1 MVNAMPHLPAA
12 LDTPTQR
19 QQAAATVMACL
30 DLTDLN
36 SGSNEG
42 AIDALCAKA
51 RGTVDLPPV
60 AAVCVWPRLV
70 AHARQ
75 QLPWHIGVAAV
86 VNFPSGEQS
95 LSEVLA
101 EVDQI
106 AESGG
111 QEVDCVLPYQ
121 ALCGVTAPTNADAPA
136 LTAAS
141 QLLQAVRRTSP
152 GLLLKV
158 ILETGELPNAERVA
172 QLSQLALDAG
182 ADFIKTSTGKTPHGA
197 SLPAATAMLRVL
209 QARGQALRPGAS
221 AVLGFKPSGGLRT
234 LADVWPYAM
243 AVQQALGPY
252 AVNPRRFR
260 VGASSLWDD
269 LAAVLQ
275 GQAPVP
281 AGAGGY

>member
-1 MVNAMPHLPAA
+1 MVNPLP
-12 LDTPTQR
+12 LQMDTLAQR
-19 QQAAATVMACL
+19 QLAAATVMACM

-36 SGSNEG
+36 TTSNEA
-42 AIDALCAKA
+42 AIDALCHKA
-51 RGTVDLPPV
+51 RGAEGATPPV

-86 VNFPSGEQS
+86 VNFPSGQQS
-95 LSEVLA
+95 LAQVLA
-101 EVDQI
+101 EVDHI
-106 AESGG
+106 AQSGG

-121 ALCGVTAPTNADAPA
+121 TLSGEKVMAPD
-136 LTAAS
+136 LSAAS
-141 QLLQAVRRTSP
+141 QLLQAVRRASP

-158 ILETGELPNAERVA
+158 ILETGELPHTERVA

-197 SLPAATAMLRVL
+197 SLPAATAMLQVL
-209 QARGQALRPGAS
+209 QTRAQALPPGAS

-234 LADVWPYAM
+234 LADVWPYALH
-243 AVQQALGPY
+243 VQQALGPH

-275 GQAPVP
+275 GRISVP
-281 AGAGGY
+281 ASSEKNAY

>member
-1 MVNAMPHLPAA
+1 MVNAMLHLPDA

-19 QQAAATVMACL
+19 QQAAAAVMACL

-36 SGSNEG
+36 SGSNEA

-51 RGTVDLPPV
+51 RGGVDMTSV

-86 VNFPSGEQS
+86 VNFPSGQQS

-101 EVDQI
+101 EVEQI

-121 ALCGVTAPTNADAPA
+121 ALCGVTALTDADAPA
-136 LTAAS
+136 LAAAS
-141 QLLQAVRRTSP
+141 KLLQAVRRASP

-197 SLPAATAMLRVL
+197 NLSAATAMLRVL
-209 QARGQALRPGAS
+209 QARGQALPPGAS

-243 AVQQALGPY
+243 AVQQALGPH

-275 GQAPVP
+275 GQAPVT

>member
-1 MVNAMPHLPAA
+1 MVNPLLPLPTA
-12 LDTPTQR
+12 LDTPAQR
-19 QQAAATVMACL
+19 QQAAAATMACL

-36 SGSNEG
+36 TTSHEA

-75 QLPWHIGVAAV
+75 QLPGHIGMAAV
-86 VNFPSGEQS
+86 VNFPSGQQS

-101 EVDQI
+101 EVAQI

-121 ALCGVTAPTNADAPA
+121 ALRGTPATAEA

-141 QLLQAVRRTSP
+141 QLLQAVRRASP

-158 ILETGELPNAERVA
+158 ILETGELPSPERVA

-182 ADFIKTSTGKTPHGA
+182 ADFIKTSTGKTPNGA
-197 SLPAATAMLRVL
+197 SLPAAAAMLRVL
-209 QARGQALRPGAS
+209 QAQGQALPPGAS

-234 LADVWPYAM
+234 LADVWPYAL
-243 AVQQALGPY
+243 AVQQALGPH

-275 GQAPVP
+275 GRAGVP
-281 AGAGGY
+281 AASGGY

>member
-1 MVNAMPHLPAA
+1 
-12 LDTPTQR
+12 
-19 QQAAATVMACL
+19 MACL

-36 SGSNEG
+36 TTSNEA

-51 RGTVDLPPV
+51 CGAVDLPPV

-75 QLPWHIGVAAV
+75 QLPLHIGVAAV
-86 VNFPSGEQS
+86 VNFPSGQQN
-95 LSEVLA
+95 LTEVLA

-106 AESGG
+106 AEGGG

-121 ALCGVTAPTNADAPA
+121 ALCGVTALTDADAPA
-136 LTAAS
+136 LAAAS
-141 QLLQAVRRTSP
+141 QLLQAVRRASP

-158 ILETGELPNAERVA
+158 ILETGELPSSERVA
-172 QLSQLALDAG
+172 QLRQLALDAG

-209 QARGQALRPGAS
+209 QARVQALPPGAS

-243 AVQQALGPY
+243 AVQQALGPH

-269 LAAVLQ
+269 LAAVLR
-275 GQAPVP
+275 GQAAVP
-281 AGAGGY
+281 AASGGY

>member
-1 MVNAMPHLPAA
+1 MVNTLLPLPAA

-36 SGSNEG
+36 SGSNE
-42 AIDALCAKA
+42 ATIDALCAKA
-51 RGTVDLPPV
+51 LGAVDIPPV

-86 VNFPSGEQS
+86 VNFPSGQQS

-101 EVDQI
+101 EVAQI
-106 AESGG
+106 AEGGG

-121 ALCGVTAPTNADAPA
+121 ALCGVDPLKDADAAA
-136 LTAAS
+136 LAAAS
-141 QLLQAVRRTSP
+141 QLLQAVRRASP

-197 SLPAATAMLRVL
+197 SLTAATAMLRVL
-209 QARGQALRPGAS
+209 QAQGQDLPLGAS
-221 AVLGFKPSGGLRT
+221 AVLGFKPSGGLRI
-234 LADVWPYAM
+234 LADVWPYAL
-243 AVQQALGPY
+243 AVQQALGPH

-269 LAAVLQ
+269 LAAVLR
-275 GQAPVP
+275 GQAAVP
-281 AGAGGY
+281 AGVGGY

>member
-1 MVNAMPHLPAA
+1 MVNAVFPLPAA
-12 LDTPTQR
+12 LETLAQR
-19 QQAAATVMACL
+19 QQAAATVMSCL

-36 SGSNEG
+36 TTSNEV

-60 AAVCVWPRLV
+60 AAVCLWPRLV

-86 VNFPSGEQS
+86 VNFPSGQQN

-101 EVDQI
+101 EVEQI

-121 ALCGVTAPTNADAPA
+121 ALCGVTALTDADAPA
-136 LTAAS
+136 LAAAS
-141 QLLQAVRRTSP
+141 QLLQAVRRASP

-158 ILETGELPNAERVA
+158 ILETGELPSPERVA

-182 ADFIKTSTGKTPHGA
+182 ADFIKTSTGKTPRGA

-209 QARGQALRPGAS
+209 QARGQALPPGAS

-234 LADVWPYAM
+234 LADVWPYAL
-243 AVQQALGPY
+243 AVQQALGPH

-260 VGASSLWDD
+260 VGASSLWDE

-275 GQAPVP
+275 GQVPVVADR
-281 AGAGGY
+281 AGY

>member
-1 MVNAMPHLPAA
+1 MVNAMLHLPAA

-19 QQAAATVMACL
+19 QQAAAIVMACL

-36 SGSNEG
+36 TTSSEA
-42 AIDALCAKA
+42 AIDTLCAKA

-86 VNFPSGEQS
+86 VNFPLGQQN

-101 EVDQI
+101 EVEQI

-111 QEVDCVLPYQ
+111 QEVDCVLPHQ
-121 ALCGVTAPTNADAPA
+121 ALCGVTALTDADAPA
-136 LTAAS
+136 LVAAS
-141 QLLQAVRRTSP
+141 QLLQAVRRASP

-158 ILETGELPNAERVA
+158 ILETGELPSPERVA

-209 QARGQALRPGAS
+209 LAQGRALPPGAS

-234 LADVWPYAM
+234 LADVWPYAL

-275 GQAPVP
+275 GQARVP

>member
-1 MVNAMPHLPAA
+1 MVNTAQPLPHA
-12 LDTPTQR
+12 LDTLAQR
-19 QQAAATVMACL
+19 QQVAATVMTCM

-36 SGSNEG
+36 STSNE
-42 AIDALCAKA
+42 APIDALCTRA
-51 RGTVDLPPV
+51 RGAVDIPPV

-86 VNFPSGEQS
+86 VNFPSGQHS
-95 LSEVLA
+95 LAEVLA
-101 EVDQI
+101 EVDHI
-106 AESGG
+106 AQSGG

-121 ALCGVTAPTNADAPA
+121 ALCQADVPA
-136 LTAAS
+136 SALSTAS
-141 QLLQAVRRTSP
+141 QLVQAVRRASP

-158 ILETGELPNAERVA
+158 ILETGELPNPERVA

-197 SLPAATAMLRVL
+197 SLPAATAMLQVL
-209 QARGQALRPGAS
+209 QARGRHLPCGAS

-234 LADVWPYAM
+234 LDDVWPYLLQ
-243 AVQQALGPY
+243 VQLALGSQ

-275 GQAPVP
+275 GQSNAP
-281 AGAGGY
+281 AGLGGY

>member
-1 MVNAMPHLPAA
+1 MVNTLLPLLAA
-12 LDTPTQR
+12 LDTSAQR

-36 SGSNEG
+36 PGSNEA

-51 RGTVDLPPV
+51 CGAVDMPPV

-75 QLPWHIGVAAV
+75 QLPMHIGVAAV
-86 VNFPSGEQS
+86 VNFPSGQQS

-101 EVDQI
+101 EVAQI
-106 AESGG
+106 AEGGG

-121 ALCGVTAPTNADAPA
+121 ALCGTTATSEA
-136 LTAAS
+136 LAAAS
-141 QLLQAVRRTSP
+141 QLLQAVRRASP

-158 ILETGELPNAERVA
+158 ILETGELPSSERVA

-209 QARGQALRPGAS
+209 QAQGQALPLGAS

-234 LADVWPYAM
+234 LADVWPYAL

-260 VGASSLWDD
+260 VGASSLWND

-275 GQAPVP
+275 GQAAVP
-281 AGAGGY
+281 AASCGY

>member
-1 MVNAMPHLPAA
+1 MLTPLPPA
-12 LDTPTQR
+12 LDTLAQR
-19 QQAAATVMACL
+19 QHAAATVMACL

-36 SGSNEG
+36 TGSNEA

-51 RGTVDLPPV
+51 RGTVDMPPV

-75 QLPWHIGVAAV
+75 QLPAHIGVAAV
-86 VNFPSGEQS
+86 VNFPSGQQG

-101 EVDQI
+101 EVAHI
-106 AESGG
+106 ADSGG

-121 ALCGVTAPTNADAPA
+121 ALCGAQPPA
-136 LTAAS
+136 EALAAAS
-141 QLLQAVRRTSP
+141 QLLQAVRRASP

-158 ILETGELPNAERVA
+158 ILETGELPHAERVA

-209 QARGQALRPGAS
+209 QARGQALPPGAS

-234 LADVWPYAM
+234 LADVWPYAL
-243 AVQQALGPY
+243 AVQQALGPH

-275 GQAPVP
+275 GQTAAP
-281 AGAGGY
+281 AASGGY